1 MRLRAHRSLFLLV
14 TASVGAAGL
23 AITLA
28 VPAQATPPAAFDA
41 PIFGTTATLTGA
53 RLPSIADIQ
62 CSDEACTTGVL
73 PASLLLYPSV
83 YFSTT
88 VATGASLSV
97 EPGFVAAVNEDWYSL
112 LSKGGGEFAQFAL
125 QFAEFAP
132 GTDLAATVAHNI
144 AGYAGQSAGPLTG
157 PTSVDGQQTWTLED
171 NTNPELALRFA
182 YAANGTMLVRTMCG
196 FTPAMAAKN
205 PCGLAS
211 MVAIT
216 VATANRPAPRVFPIG
231 RAMRSLIPTTPAN
244 LTPVML
250 SVENSPPVWGATIA
264 GPALTKLLQPTRTAI
279 LQ

>member
-62 CSDEACTTGVL
+62 CSDEARTTGVL

-132 GTDLAATVAHNI
+132 GTALPRPSLTTLRATR
-144 AGYAGQSAGPLTG
+144 
-157 PTSVDGQQTWTLED
+157 D
-171 NTNPELALRFA
+171 
-182 YAANGTMLVRTMCG
+182 
-196 FTPAMAAKN
+196 
-205 PCGLAS
+205 
-211 MVAIT
+211 
-216 VATANRPAPRVFPIG
+216 
-231 RAMRSLIPTTPAN
+231 
-244 LTPVML
+244 
-250 SVENSPPVWGATIA
+250 SPPY
-264 GPALTKLLQPTRTAI
+264 R
-279 LQ
+279 